1 MSSQVRLPV
10 SVVITTF
17 NRPRAL
23 RRTLESLESANFRCE
38 IIIIDDG
45 SKPAVSSVTNDFPAL
60 GIRYYANPN
69 NLGPAQS
76 RNNGFVKASNKL
88 IAFTDDDCAVS
99 EDWLLI
105 LYEAISKADGAVA
118 GVGGRVLALGSD
130 IFSRYYEYHKI
141 LDPWLF
147 RGQCF
152 YLVTANAIFRRSAL
166 IQVGGFDERVRVP
179 GGEDP
184 GLCFKLLNCG
194 YRFKYSPEAVV
205 YHDFRKGFW
214 EFVKTFYRYGRGCA
228 FQSGRHFRRFD
239 RDDPSQVFGGLEP
252 DQKLL
257 LLRRNAGDSR
267 C

>member
-1 MSSQVRLPV
+1 MQLPV

-23 RRTLESLESANFRCE
+23 RKTLESFESANFRCE
-38 IIIIDDG
+38 IIVIDDG

-60 GIRYYANPN
+60 SIAYYANSQ

-76 RNNGFVKASNKL
+76 RNTGILKASNKF

-99 EDWLLI
+99 EDWLLK
-105 LYEAISKADGAVA
+105 LYDSISKADGAVA

-130 IFSRYYEYHKI
+130 MFSRYYEYHKI
-141 LDPWLF
+141 LDPWSF

-194 YRFKYSPEAVV
+194 YRFRYSPGAIV

-214 EFVKTFYRYGRGCA
+214 EFLKTFYRYGRGCA
-228 FQSGRHFRRFD
+228 FQSARHFRRFN
-239 RDDPSQVFGGLEP
+239 RDDPSQFFGGLEP
-252 DQKLL
+252 EQELSPL
-257 LLRRNAGDSR
+257 QRGAGDSQ